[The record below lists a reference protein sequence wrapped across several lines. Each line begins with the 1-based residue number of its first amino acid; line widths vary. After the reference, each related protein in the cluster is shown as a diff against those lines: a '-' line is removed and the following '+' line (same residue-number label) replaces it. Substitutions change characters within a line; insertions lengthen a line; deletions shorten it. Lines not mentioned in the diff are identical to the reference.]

1 MKRVLQREGPLT
13 PEQRDLLRKQID
25 AAVRERAKKL
35 PGTGGKDAAP
45 GGYTTSRT
53 NGKS

>member
-1 MKRVLQREGPLT
+1 MKRDSRAEGLLT
-13 PEQRDLLRKQID
+13 PEQREFLRKQID

-45 GGYTTSRT
+45 GGYGTART
-53 NGKS
+53 KGKS